1 MFSVSSKG
9 MFVYK
14 KMIHFNENISD
25 VVEGAVEFLAL
36 LFSSLFSS
44 FKNVSYVLA
53 KIVQRKTTI

>member
-25 VVEGAVEFLAL
+25 VVGRRGRILGVVIFI
-36 LFSSLFSS
+36 FI
-44 FKNVSYVLA
+44 FKL
-53 KIVQRKTTI
+53 